1 MLTLY
6 HSPQS
11 RSTRMLW
18 LLEELGE
25 PYEVKYVTIRRGDG
39 TGAPDP
45 SNAHPEGKVPA
56 LAHDGKLILES
67 GAICLYLS
75 DAFPRA
81 GLGPKLGDKDRADY
95 LYWLFNYAADLEPT
109 MIARMTG
116 SAEHPLIKRNY
127 EQCMARF
134 TKALKA
140 GDYMLGSK
148 FSTADILFGS
158 AVQWMRKEFPADA
171 VYDRYVERLS
181 ARPAFQ
187 RAMAKDAKSAA

>member
-6 HSPQS
+6 HSPMS

-25 PYEVKYVTIRRGDG
+25 PYEIKYVTIRRGDG

-45 SNAHPEGKVPA
+45 KNVHPEGKVPA
-56 LAHDGKLILES
+56 LVHDGKLVMES
-67 GAICLYLS
+67 CAICLYLS

-81 GLGPKLGDKDRADY
+81 GLGPKIGEKDRADY
-95 LYWLFNYAADLEPT
+95 LYWLFNYAADLEPV
-109 MIARMTG
+109 MMARVTG
-116 SAEHPLIKRNY
+116 GGEHPVMKRNY
-127 EQCMARF
+127 DQSMARL

-140 GDYMLGSK
+140 GDYLVGNK
-148 FSTADILFGS
+148 FTPADILFGS
-158 AVQWMRKEFPADA
+158 AMQWMRKEFPADA

-181 ARPAFQ
+181 ARPAFK
-187 RAMAKDAKSAA
+187 RGAAKDAG